1 MNLKSLLFYLTILFF
16 FLTKTLFAE
25 SVIEKGKNTVVKN
38 FNATKYIL
46 TPPKVA
52 FKKIKNSLNQIN
64 NQCCEENFEQ
74 INELMKIKKDF
85 EKCINKKCYKYILP
99 VYNPFKPPLK
109 VLVLSKLDI
118 IDDFLLDNEKI
129 KYDNIIKSEQLENEQ
144 DISKYKKKNK
154 KLKKTVDQMLK
165 NYQKRILTLKEKN
178 KILGDNFDLAYEML
192 SKPKQKKLDKI
203 LE

>member
-1 MNLKSLLFYLTILFF
+1 MNLKSLLLYLTILCF

-25 SVIEKGKNTVVKN
+25 TVIEKGKNTVVKN

-52 FKKIKNSLNQIN
+52 FKKIKNSLDQIN

-118 IDDFLLDNEKI
+118 IDDFLLDNEKT

-144 DISKYKKKNK
+144 DISKYKKKIK
-154 KLKKTVDQMLK
+154 DLKKQLIK
-165 NYQKRILTLKEKN
+165 C
-178 KILGDNFDLAYEML
+178 
-192 SKPKQKKLDKI
+192 
-203 LE
+203 

>member
-1 MNLKSLLFYLTILFF
+1 MNLKSLLLYLTVLCF

-52 FKKIKNSLNQIN
+52 FKKIKNSLDQIN

-118 IDDFLLDNEKI
+118 IDDFLLDNEKT

>member
-1 MNLKSLLFYLTILFF
+1 MNLKSLLLYLTILCF

-25 SVIEKGKNTVVKN
+25 TVIEKGKNTVVKN

-52 FKKIKNSLNQIN
+52 FKKIKNSLDQIN

-118 IDDFLLDNEKI
+118 IDDFLLDNEKT

-192 SKPKQKKLDKI
+192 SKPNRKKLDKI

>member
-1 MNLKSLLFYLTILFF
+1 MNLKSLLLYLTILCF

-25 SVIEKGKNTVVKN
+25 TVIEKGKNTVVKN

-52 FKKIKNSLNQIN
+52 LKKIKNSLDQIN

-118 IDDFLLDNEKI
+118 IDDFLLDNEKT

-192 SKPKQKKLDKI
+192 SKPNRKKLDKI